1 MSKLKTE
8 HKDTIQRQY
17 NNLGSLQ
24 KVSELYNVSS
34 VTMWRFAKK
43 NNIKIKAHINRKYS
57 IDENVFSSLNEY
69 SEYWIGFLYADGHIN
84 VKRNV
89 IFLYIN
95 AIDKSH
101 IQNCLKFFKTN
112 YKTVTRTGFGFNKY
126 YKQYGFQITNKKI
139 INDLISYGF
148 TQRKSWNGSITNK
161 KLLNSCHFWRGMLDG
176 DGSIGFIKKDIPSIG
191 LIATK
196 KMSEEY
202 NRYVYKYILFNNIN
216 RRKIS
221 RKKILNVPI
230 SITLKVLMH
239 SN

>member
-57 IDENVFSSLNEY
+57 IDENVFSSLNEH

-89 IFLYIN
+89 ILTLLETCESTKRILITF
-95 AIDKSH
+95 
-101 IQNCLKFFKTN
+101 TN
-112 YKTVTRTGFGFNKY
+112 Y
-126 YKQYGFQITNKKI
+126 
-139 INDLISYGF
+139 
-148 TQRKSWNGSITNK
+148 
-161 KLLNSCHFWRGMLDG
+161 
-176 DGSIGFIKKDIPSIG
+176 
-191 LIATK
+191 
-196 KMSEEY
+196 
-202 NRYVYKYILFNNIN
+202 
-216 RRKIS
+216 
-221 RKKILNVPI
+221 
-230 SITLKVLMH
+230 
-239 SN
+239 